1 MLGGNGLG
9 LPPFANGFR
18 ADATAFGR
26 GFSPAQKGDDVFN
39 AAHEAGLSGKKLPKA
54 RKKRGVGKILPVPGV

>member
-1 MLGGNGLG
+1 MFGGNGLG

-18 ADATAFGR
+18 ADAAALGR

-39 AAHEAGLSGKKLPKA
+39 AAHEDGLSGKKLPKA
-54 RKKRGVGKILPVPGV
+54 REKRWVGKILPEPGV

>member
-18 ADATAFGR
+18 ADAAAFSR
-26 GFSPAQKGDDVFN
+26 GFSPAQKGDDVFD
-39 AAHEAGLSGKKLPKA
+39 AAHEPGLSGKKLPKA
-54 RKKRGVGKILPVPGV
+54 REKRWVGKILPVPGV